1 MMQVQQGN
9 NNNNSTGGTTTV
21 ETNNSTVGG
30 KTADEVRNSGDD
42 EGSNG
47 AGKQRLSS
55 SATAIGDLVI
65 DESGDEDD
73 VSGMTSPMTSS
84 PSQKENKTPQNC
96 KSGSTATN
104 VSNGGGGAGL
114 KLETVNKNFKIS
126 DAR

>member
-1 MMQVQQGN
+1 MMQVQQGSN
-9 NNNNSTGGTTTV
+9 NNNNSTTA
-21 ETNNSTVGG
+21 ETNNSSGG
-30 KTADEVRNSGDD
+30 GSKTTADEVRNSGDD
-42 EGSNG
+42 ETS
-47 AGKQRLSS
+47 GKQRLSS

-73 VSGMTSPMTSS
+73 VTGVMTSS

-96 KSGSTATN
+96 KSGGAATTN
-104 VSNGGGGAGL
+104 ISNGAGL